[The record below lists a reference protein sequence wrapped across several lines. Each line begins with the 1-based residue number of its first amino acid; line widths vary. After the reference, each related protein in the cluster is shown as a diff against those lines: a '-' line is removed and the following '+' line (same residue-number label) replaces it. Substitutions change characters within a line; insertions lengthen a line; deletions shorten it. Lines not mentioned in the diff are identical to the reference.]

1 MAFYQQIAPYYH
13 YIFPLQQSQVDFVK
27 SSFSYLSQV
36 KLLEAGC
43 GIGLLS
49 IALAS
54 SHLKIVAFDLD
65 ESMLKEA
72 QTSMQELSVTSD
84 QLQFLHFNMLQIN
97 NVFEAESFDGV
108 LCFGNTLVHLESKE
122 NVLSFLLQV
131 KKVLKP
137 TGKVLFQILNY
148 DMLLDQQITSL
159 PLIDNEEIRFER
171 YYSYPLNSLL
181 LEFKTIL
188 TIKKDQRKMVHSIP
202 LLPLRFSDILSLLQQ
217 AGFNK
222 YQFYGSYARI
232 PFTFESDSLVV
243 EAF

>member
-27 SSFSYLSQV
+27 SSFSHLAHV
-36 KLLEAGC
+36 KILEAGC

-49 IALAS
+49 IALAC
-54 SHLKIVAFDLD
+54 SHFNITAFDLD
-65 ESMLKEA
+65 ESMLQEA
-72 QTSMQELSVTSD
+72 HTSMQKLSVPSD
-84 QLQFLHFNMLQIN
+84 HLQLLQLNMLQID
-97 NVFEAESFDGV
+97 NVFKAGSFDGI

-122 NVLSFLLQV
+122 KVLSFLLQV

-137 TGKVLFQILNY
+137 IGKLLFQILNY
-148 DMLLDQQITSL
+148 DLLLDQQITSL

-171 YYSYPLNSLL
+171 YYDYPINSSL

-188 TIKKDQRKMVHSIP
+188 TIKKDQQKIVHSIP
-202 LLPLRFSDILSLLQQ
+202 LLPLRFCDILSLLHQ
-217 AGFNK
+217 AGFNNF
-222 YQFYGSYARI
+222 QFYGSYARI
-232 PFTFESDSLVV
+232 PFAFESDSLVI